1 VTDETIIISHIDTP
15 DVAWI
20 IEELDARGMPHRI
33 VHTFGGETLPDDPQR
48 VVVLGGPTSVYDE
61 LDNPPFVAE
70 MEWIR
75 AAIDAGA
82 PTLGIC
88 LGSQI
93 LAHVLGGAAVP
104 GTQGLEYGQTQ
115 VRRTD
120 VEHPLSDA
128 MDGTFFSFHSDTFEP
143 PPGVD
148 ILATSD
154 RYPQAWSLGSALAVQ
169 FHPEIS
175 PDGIRDLIAREGP
188 KLRAA
193 GLDVDAMLAD
203 AEAAAPTS
211 RAAAAALIG
220 GWLDLPPSTHR

>member
-1 VTDETIIISHIDTP
+1 MTDETIIISHIDTP

-20 IEELDARGMPHRI
+20 IEELVARAMPHRI
-33 VHTFGGETLPDDPQR
+33 VHAVGGETLPDDPQR

-61 LDNPPFVAE
+61 LDHPTFVAE
-70 MEWIR
+70 MEWTR

-104 GTQGLEYGQTQ
+104 GTKGLEYGQTQ

-120 VEHPLSDA
+120 AEHPLSDA
-128 MDGTFFSFHSDTFEP
+128 MDGTFFSFHSDTFVP

-148 ILATSD
+148 ILATTD

-175 PDGIRDLIAREGP
+175 PDGVRDLIAREGP